1 MKRRSVLSAAAT
13 AAVAALVLAGCSG
26 GSSGADD
33 TNGGKVTLSFWS
45 WAPGTDDI
53 VAKWNESHPD
63 IQVKHTD
70 AGGGDA
76 SSAKLL
82 TATRA
87 GNAPDLAAVEYT
99 TLPSLIVAG
108 VPIDLTDHLTDAT
121 KKAYTKGTL
130 QQVTFDGHVYA
141 LPQDVGPM
149 ALVYRS
155 DLLEKY
161 GIAVPKTWKEFGEA
175 AAKVK
180 EADPSAT
187 LASLPPDQTG
197 FFAGVAAQA
206 GSKWWSTKD
215 GKWSVGIA
223 DEPSLEVADFFQGLV
238 DKGYIS
244 TDPLLT
250 PEWNADVNSGKVLSW
265 PSALWAPGVLS
276 GVAPD
281 TLGKWSMAPLPQWKD
296 GDAAVAY
303 QGGSSVIVTKDS
315 KHVEAAAE
323 FAQWLN
329 ASKTGAEQLLTV
341 SNSYPAAIS
350 GQEAATKS
358 APPALMPQQEDFYQ
372 VAADISADTIPVTW
386 GPDYNVANTA
396 FSDALGKAVQD
407 GTSWRAAFESVQKT
421 VVADMEKSG
430 FEVTSR

>member
-1 MKRRSVLSAAAT
+1 MKKRSLLAAAAT
-13 AAVAALVLAGCSG
+13 AAVAVVVLAGCSG
-26 GSSGADD
+26 SGSAGTA
-33 TNGGKVTLSFWS
+33 NGDKVSLSFWS
-45 WAPGTDDI
+45 WAPGTDKI
-53 VAKWNESHPD
+53 VAKWNASHPD

-76 SSAKLL
+76 SAAKLL

-108 VPIDLTDHLTDAT
+108 VPIDLTDRLSSAT

-155 DLLEKY
+155 DLLEQY
-161 GIAVPKTWKEFGEA
+161 GIPVPTTWQEFGEA

-180 EADPSAT
+180 AADPSAT

-206 GSKWWSTKD
+206 GSKWWSTKN

-223 DEPSLEVADFFQGLV
+223 DEQSLQVADFFQGLA

-244 TDPLLT
+244 TDPILT

-281 TLGKWSMAPLPQWKD
+281 TIGKWSMAPLPQWKA
-296 GDAAVAY
+296 GDSAVAY

-329 ASKTGAEQLLTV
+329 ASKTGADQLLTV

-350 GQEAATKS
+350 GQEEAKGST
-358 APPALMPQQEDFYQ
+358 PPALMPQQKDFYQ
-372 VAADISADTIPVTW
+372 VAAKISADTIPVTW

-396 FSDALGKAVQD
+396 FSDALSKAIQD
-407 GTSWRAAFESVQKT
+407 HTSWRAAFQSVQDT

-430 FEVTSR
+430 FKVSSR